1 MTISATNPPRLLFVV
16 TEDQYFWMH
25 RLALAR
31 AVRDAG
37 CEVVVATPS
46 GPFQKRIEAEGFL
59 FYPLRLRRKIRN
71 PWVELL
77 TILDLYS
84 LFRLARPDLVHLV
97 EMKPILYGTLPARLA
112 RVPAR
117 VHAITGL
124 GYVFIGNGWKRTL
137 LRTGVEWGFR
147 FAFWGKHVRAIFH
160 NPDDREVF
168 TTRHLLRES
177 QAVWVMGSGVDTEVF
192 APASELP
199 GEPVVL
205 LASRMLWDKGIG
217 ELVEAARLLKKRGVP
232 GKFVLAGVPDP
243 DNPASIPETHLRS
256 WNEEGVVEWIG
267 FHNDMP
273 SLLAQS
279 HIVCLPSYRE
289 GASRALIE
297 AASCGR
303 PIVTTDVPGC
313 RDLVRD
319 GWNGLLVPVKDA
331 VALADVLQTLLTN
344 GEMRREMG
352 QHGRELALARF
363 DKAIIIRDTFAVYQ
377 SLLGGRFCT
386 GAVRAEAIQNV
397 EPVSRILQA

>member
-1 MTISATNPPRLLFVV
+1 MTISATNSPRILFVV

-37 CEVVVATPS
+37 CEVVVATPA

-84 LFRLARPDLVHLV
+84 LFRLARPDLVHLF
-97 EMKPILYGTLPARLA
+97 ELKPVLYGALA
-112 RVPAR
+112 AQLAQVPAR
-117 VHAITGL
+117 VQGVTGL
-124 GYVFIGNGWKRTL
+124 GYVYLANGWHNWF
-137 LRTGVEWGFR
+137 LRTGVDWALR
-147 FAFWGKHVRAIFH
+147 WCLRGKHTRTIFH
-160 NPDDREVF
+160 NPEDRDF
-168 TTRHLLRES
+168 FITRGLVKATRSL
-177 QAVWVMGSGVDTEVF
+177 WVMGSGVDTDLFVPSPE
-192 APASELP
+192 PED
-199 GEPVVL
+199 EPVVL
-205 LASRMLWDKGIG
+205 APSRMLWDKGIG

-232 GKFVLAGVPDP
+232 GTVVLAGIPDSN
-243 DNPASIPETHLRS
+243 NPASIPESHLRS
-256 WNEEGVVEWIG
+256 WTQEGVVEWIG
-267 FHNDMP
+267 FHDDMP

-279 HIVCLPSYRE
+279 HIICLPSYRE

-331 VALADVLQTLLTN
+331 VALADALQTLLTN
-344 GEMRREMG
+344 GEMRQKMG
-352 QHGRELALARF
+352 QHGREMALARF

-377 SLLGGRFCT
+377 SLLGGRFYT
-386 GAVRAEAIQNV
+386 GAVRAEAMQV
-397 EPVSRILQA
+397 